1 MGIHAFPS
9 RRDPERG
16 AMISLRTYIARLAR
30 QNRHETTTSYT
41 RGRLHIVIECA
52 RCGSLARIRPKN
64 YDLIGL
70 DEPCVLSDCKAS
82 T

>member
-1 MGIHAFPS
+1 
-9 RRDPERG
+9 
-16 AMISLRTYIARLAR
+16 MISLRTYIARLAR
-30 QNRHETTTSYT
+30 RNRHETATTHT
-41 RGRLHIVIECA
+41 EGRLDITIECTH
-52 RCGSLARIRPKN
+52 CGSLARIRPEG